1 MGTSQGYALAA
12 RSLAVHGYYVAT
24 EEDRAG
30 FFERAMG
37 LAEEAVRADSTNPE
51 AYFQSAH
58 AVGRYAQTVGTITAL
73 RRGFAGKIRDLLEAA
88 LALYPDFTEAHVALG
103 GWHTDIVGAG
113 FLARSMY
120 GGSLENAVAH
130 FERAMELEPESKV
143 VLLEYAARLPA
154 LDAERG
160 RERARELLSKALEL
174 PVWDA
179 SEEFLQQD
187 IVEAL
192 EALEGE

>member
-1 MGTSQGYALAA
+1 MPDLPDSLRLGASCFSRPTRVRSRIDEARSAFTEARFLDAAGLAEAVGTSQGYALAA

-103 GWHTDIVGAG
+103 GWHT
-113 FLARSMY
+113 
-120 GGSLENAVAH
+120 E
-130 FERAMELEPESKV
+130 
-143 VLLEYAARLPA
+143 
-154 LDAERG
+154 
-160 RERARELLSKALEL
+160 ARELLSKALEL

-192 EALEGE
+192 AALEGE